1 MKKIQLWS
9 DSEGKEFAVCIS
21 SEQNAFRVSTDARAM
36 YVRLVEESEYI
47 EGEKYDWKYRL
58 GRWIGSGSGMPRGAE
73 SRASEQGQIVERKK
87 RHADESTL
95 KCHFCGLMYA
105 RER

>member
-1 MKKIQLWS
+1 LKKIQLWS
-9 DSEGKEFAVCIS
+9 DSEVKEFAVCIS

-58 GRWIGSGSGMPRGAE
+58 GRWIGSRSGSRVGMVMPRGAE

-87 RHADESTL
+87 RHADES
-95 KCHFCGLMYA
+95 
-105 RER
+105 R